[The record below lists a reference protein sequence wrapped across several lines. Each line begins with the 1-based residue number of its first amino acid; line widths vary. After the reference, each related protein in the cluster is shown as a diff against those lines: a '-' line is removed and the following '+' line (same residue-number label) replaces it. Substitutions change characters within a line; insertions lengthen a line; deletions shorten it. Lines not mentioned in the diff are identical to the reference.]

1 MFNNFKSRLVLIFL
15 LIGVACYFLKPTY
28 NKYFVGS
35 ENTITLNSSIQPIP
49 PGNGILFK
57 NNQSVNID
65 CISNIQFFSNSSLD
79 SIEALL
85 LNNSKQLTYQWGQLD
100 LDNPN
105 TINSLICLN
114 DVDVCVGIDN
124 SIVYYNT
131 KKQIDDIEIIH
142 NGCINNISEGI
153 IDNYNFIAEVN
164 ENIIEEGA
172 IKLGLDLQGGMYIQL
187 ELDVA
192 QLILNKLNRSENDMR
207 QLIYNVDQNNI
218 DFFESFRQACSE
230 KNIRLT
236 QKFPQ
241 YKALDDNEVIQR
253 LKDDR
258 DQALNSAIKVLR
270 NRIDEFGVS
279 EPIIQRFGE
288 NRIVV
293 ELAGVQDKDRAREL
307 IKRTASL
314 ELSLVLSTERVNNAI
329 VKIDKYLLSNKI
341 DGNLFANYFEPA
353 LFELFGEL
361 GVSIG
366 KEDEFE
372 RLLEKLETSA
382 DIKLD
387 GRFILSNESQEG
399 LSFPSPDNES
409 NSISIGAYTPVYY
422 VSNTPAIVGGM
433 VKDPMAKIAGPGSD
447 NSGQWVIN
455 LSMNREGARKWSSFT
470 GRNIGKRVAIVL
482 DNKVFMA
489 PQINSKISGG
499 QTQISGLENANEAQD
514 IANVLSAG
522 ELDAPVKIVE
532 ERSVSPSLGKDSI
545 ESGRNALMYAF
556 ISILIFILF
565 YYRVSGLIA
574 NISLFLNIIFIL
586 SLLSILG
593 ATLTLPGIAGLI
605 LTIGIAIDSNV
616 IIFERIKEEIGFGK
630 NAISAVRSG
639 YKRAFITIMDA
650 NITTLIAAFVL
661 ANIGSGPIKGFAIT
675 LSIGIMC
682 SMFTAIFITRTF
694 YMIILQNKKNELSI

>member
-85 LNNSKQLTYQWGQLD
+85 LNNSKQLSYQWGQLD

-153 IDNYNFIAEVN
+153 IDNYNFNSEVN

>member
-1 MFNNFKSRLVLIFL
+1 MDVC
-15 LIGVACYFLKPTY
+15 IGV
-28 NKYFVGS
+28 
-35 ENTITLNSSIQPIP
+35 
-49 PGNGILFK
+49 
-57 NNQSVNID
+57 
-65 CISNIQFFSNSSLD
+65 
-79 SIEALL
+79 
-85 LNNSKQLTYQWGQLD
+85 
-100 LDNPN
+100 
-105 TINSLICLN
+105 
-114 DVDVCVGIDN
+114 DN

-131 KKQIDDIEIIH
+131 KKQIDDIKIIH
-142 NGCINNISEGI
+142 NGCINNISEGVL
-153 IDNYNFIAEVN
+153 DNYNFNADVN

-187 ELDVA
+187 ELDIA

-207 QLIYNVDQNNI
+207 QLIYNVDQSNI

-329 VKIDKYLLSNKI
+329 VKIDKYLLSNEI
-341 DGNLFANYFEPA
+341 DGNLFANYFEPT

-366 KEDEFE
+366 KEDKFE
-372 RLLEKLETSA
+372 QLLEKLETST

-399 LSFPSPDNES
+399 LSFPNPDNES
-409 NSISIGAYTPVYY
+409 NSISVGAYTPVYY

-482 DNKVFMA
+482 DDKVFMA
-489 PQINSKISGG
+489 PQIN
-499 QTQISGLENANEAQD
+499 
-514 IANVLSAG
+514 
-522 ELDAPVKIVE
+522 
-532 ERSVSPSLGKDSI
+532 
-545 ESGRNALMYAF
+545 
-556 ISILIFILF
+556 
-565 YYRVSGLIA
+565 
-574 NISLFLNIIFIL
+574 L
-586 SLLSILG
+586 SLIH
-593 ATLTLPGIAGLI
+593 
-605 LTIGIAIDSNV
+605 
-616 IIFERIKEEIGFGK
+616 
-630 NAISAVRSG
+630 ISE
-639 YKRAFITIMDA
+639 
-650 NITTLIAAFVL
+650 
-661 ANIGSGPIKGFAIT
+661 P
-675 LSIGIMC
+675 
-682 SMFTAIFITRTF
+682 TRP
-694 YMIILQNKKNELSI
+694 Y

>member
-35 ENTITLNSSIQPIP
+35 ENTVILNSSIQAIP
-49 PGNGILFK
+49 PGDGILFK
-57 NNQSVNID
+57 NNQSVNKD
-65 CISNIQFFSNSSLD
+65 CISNIKIFSNSSLD

-85 LNNSKQLTYQWGQLD
+85 LSNSKQLSYQWGQLD
-100 LDNPN
+100 LNN
-105 TINSLICLN
+105 KNEITTITCLD
-114 DVDVCVGIDN
+114 DVDVCIGIDN

-142 NGCINNISEGI
+142 NGCISNISEGVLE
-153 IDNYNFIAEVN
+153 NYSFNADIN

-207 QLIYNVDQNNI
+207 QLIYNSDQNNI
-218 DFFESFRQACSE
+218 DFFESFRQECITN
-230 KNIRLT
+230 NIRLT

-329 VKIDKYLLSNKI
+329 VKIDKYLLSNNI

-372 RLLEKLETSA
+372 RLLKKIETST

-387 GRFILSNESQEG
+387 GRFVLSNESQDG
-399 LSFPSPDNES
+399 LSFPNPDNES

-482 DNKVFMA
+482 DDKVFMA

-630 NAISAVRSG
+630 NAVSAVRSG

-694 YMIILQNKKNELSI
+694 YMIILQNKKNKLSI

>member
-1 MFNNFKSRLVLIFL
+1 MFSNFKSRLVLIFL

-35 ENTITLNSSIQPIP
+35 ENTVALNSSIQPIP

-57 NNQSVNID
+57 NNQPVNID
-65 CISNIQFFSNSSLD
+65 CITNIQFFSNSSLD

-85 LNNSKQLTYQWGQLD
+85 LNNSKQLSYQWGQLD
-100 LDNPN
+100 LDSPN
-105 TINSLICLN
+105 AINSLTCAD

-124 SIVYYNT
+124 SIVYFNT
-131 KKQIDDIEIIH
+131 KKQIDDIEIKH
-142 NGCINNISEGI
+142 NGCIHNISEGI
-153 IDNYNFIAEVN
+153 IDNYNFNAEVS

-230 KNIRLT
+230 QNIRLT

-329 VKIDKYLLSNKI
+329 VKIDKYLLSNEI

-372 RLLEKLETSA
+372 RLIKKLETSA

-387 GRFILSNESQEG
+387 GRFILSNESQDG
-399 LSFPSPDNES
+399 LSFPNPDNES

-482 DNKVFMA
+482 DDKVFMA

>member
-1 MFNNFKSRLVLIFL
+1 MFNNFKSRFVLIFL

-35 ENTITLNSSIQPIP
+35 ENTITLNSSMQPIP

-57 NNQSVNID
+57 NNQPINID
-65 CISNIQFFSNSSLD
+65 CITNIQFFSNNSLD

-85 LNNSKQLTYQWGQLD
+85 LNNSKQLSYQWGQLD
-100 LDNPN
+100 FNN
-105 TINSLICLN
+105 TKEINSITCLD
-114 DVDVCVGIDN
+114 DVDVCIGVDN

-142 NGCINNISEGI
+142 NGCINNISEGVL
-153 IDNYNFIAEVN
+153 DNYNFNADVN

-218 DFFESFRQACSE
+218 DFFESFRQACIE

-241 YKALDDNEVIQR
+241 YKALNDNEVIQR

-329 VKIDKYLLSNKI
+329 VKIDKYLLSNEI
-341 DGNLFANYFEPA
+341 DGNLFANYFEPT

-366 KEDEFE
+366 KEDKFE
-372 RLLEKLETSA
+372 RLLEKLETST

-399 LSFPSPDNES
+399 LSFPNPDNES
-409 NSISIGAYTPVYY
+409 NSISVGAYTPVYY

-694 YMIILQNKKNELSI
+694 YMIILQNKKNKLSI

>member
-85 LNNSKQLTYQWGQLD
+85 LNNSKQLSYQWGQLD

-105 TINSLICLN
+105 TINSLTCLN

>member
-65 CISNIQFFSNSSLD
+65 CISNIQFFSNSSPD

-85 LNNSKQLTYQWGQLD
+85 LNNSKQLSYQWGQLD

-105 TINSLICLN
+105 TINSLTCLN
-114 DVDVCVGIDN
+114 DVDVCISIDN

-153 IDNYNFIAEVN
+153 IDNYNFNAEVN

-399 LSFPSPDNES
+399 LSFPNPDNES

>member
-35 ENTITLNSSIQPIP
+35 ENTITLNSSIQSIP

-85 LNNSKQLTYQWGQLD
+85 LNNSKQLSYQWGQLD
-100 LDNPN
+100 LDNSN
-105 TINSLICLN
+105 TINSLTCLN
-114 DVDVCVGIDN
+114 DVDVCIGIDN

-153 IDNYNFIAEVN
+153 IDNYNFNAEVS

-230 KNIRLT
+230 QNIRLT

>member
-85 LNNSKQLTYQWGQLD
+85 LNNSKQLSYQWGQLD

-131 KKQIDDIEIIH
+131 KNQIDDIEIIH

>member
-1 MFNNFKSRLVLIFL
+1 
-15 LIGVACYFLKPTY
+15 LKPTY

-35 ENTITLNSSIQPIP
+35 ENTITLNSSIQSIP

-85 LNNSKQLTYQWGQLD
+85 LNNSKQLSYQWGQLD
-100 LDNPN
+100 LDNSN
-105 TINSLICLN
+105 TINSLTCLN
-114 DVDVCVGIDN
+114 DVDVCIGIDN

-153 IDNYNFIAEVN
+153 IDNYNFNAEVS

>member
-35 ENTITLNSSIQPIP
+35 ENTITLNSSIQSIP

-85 LNNSKQLTYQWGQLD
+85 LNNSKQLSYQWGQLD
-100 LDNPN
+100 LDNSN
-105 TINSLICLN
+105 TINSLTCLN
-114 DVDVCVGIDN
+114 DVDVCIGIDN

-153 IDNYNFIAEVN
+153 IDNYNFNAEVN

>member
-85 LNNSKQLTYQWGQLD
+85 LNNSKQLSYQWGQLD

>member
-65 CISNIQFFSNSSLD
+65 CISNIQFFSNSSPD

-85 LNNSKQLTYQWGQLD
+85 LNNSKQLSYQWGQLD

-105 TINSLICLN
+105 TINSLTCLN
-114 DVDVCVGIDN
+114 DVDVCISIDN

-153 IDNYNFIAEVN
+153 IDNYNFNAEVN

-372 RLLEKLETSA
+372 LLLEKLETSA

-399 LSFPSPDNES
+399 LSFPSPDSES

-694 YMIILQNKKNELSI
+694 YMIILQNKKNKLSI

>member
-1 MFNNFKSRLVLIFL
+1 MFNNFKSRFVLIFL

-35 ENTITLNSSIQPIP
+35 ENTITLNSSMQPIP

-57 NNQSVNID
+57 NNQPINID
-65 CISNIQFFSNSSLD
+65 CITNIQFFSNNSLD

-85 LNNSKQLTYQWGQLD
+85 LNNSKQLSYQWGQLD
-100 LDNPN
+100 FNN
-105 TINSLICLN
+105 TKEINSITCLD
-114 DVDVCVGIDN
+114 DVDVCIGVDN

-142 NGCINNISEGI
+142 NGCINNISEGVL
-153 IDNYNFIAEVN
+153 DNYNFNADVN

-329 VKIDKYLLSNKI
+329 VKIDKYLLSNEI
-341 DGNLFANYFEPA
+341 DGNLFANYFEPT

-366 KEDEFE
+366 KEDKFE
-372 RLLEKLETSA
+372 RLLEKLETST

-399 LSFPSPDNES
+399 LSFPNPDNES
-409 NSISIGAYTPVYY
+409 NSISVGAYTPVYY

-694 YMIILQNKKNELSI
+694 YMIILQNKKNKLSI

>member
-1 MFNNFKSRLVLIFL
+1 MFNNFKSRFVLIFL

-35 ENTITLNSSIQPIP
+35 ENTITLNSSMQPIP

-57 NNQSVNID
+57 NNQPINID
-65 CISNIQFFSNSSLD
+65 CITNIQFFSNNSLD

-85 LNNSKQLTYQWGQLD
+85 LNNSKQLSYQWGQLD
-100 LDNPN
+100 FNN
-105 TINSLICLN
+105 TKEINSITCLD
-114 DVDVCVGIDN
+114 DVDVCIGVDN

-142 NGCINNISEGI
+142 NGCINNISEGVL
-153 IDNYNFIAEVN
+153 DNYNFNADVN

-218 DFFESFRQACSE
+218 DFFESFRQACIE

-329 VKIDKYLLSNKI
+329 VKIDKYLLSNEI
-341 DGNLFANYFEPA
+341 DGNLFANYFEPT

-366 KEDEFE
+366 KEDKFE
-372 RLLEKLETSA
+372 RLLEKLETST

-399 LSFPSPDNES
+399 LSFPNPDNES
-409 NSISIGAYTPVYY
+409 NSISVGAYTPVYY

-694 YMIILQNKKNELSI
+694 YMIILQNKKNKLSI

>member
-15 LIGVACYFLKPTY
+15 LIGVTCYFLKPTY

-85 LNNSKQLTYQWGQLD
+85 LNNSKQLSYQWGQLD

-131 KKQIDDIEIIH
+131 KKQIDDIEIMH

-153 IDNYNFIAEVN
+153 IDNYNFNSEVN

-630 NAISAVRSG
+630 NAVSAVRSG

-694 YMIILQNKKNELSI
+694 YMIILQNKKNKLSI

>member
-1 MFNNFKSRLVLIFL
+1 
-15 LIGVACYFLKPTY
+15 
-28 NKYFVGS
+28 
-35 ENTITLNSSIQPIP
+35 
-49 PGNGILFK
+49 
-57 NNQSVNID
+57 SVNID

-153 IDNYNFIAEVN
+153 IDNYNFNSEVN

>member
-57 NNQSVNID
+57 NNQSVNTD

-85 LNNSKQLTYQWGQLD
+85 LNNSKQLSYQWGQLNS
-100 LDNPN
+100 DNSD
-105 TINSLICLN
+105 TINSLICAD

-131 KKQIDDIEIIH
+131 KNQIDDIEIIH
-142 NGCINNISEGI
+142 NGCIHNISEGI
-153 IDNYNFIAEVN
+153 IDNYNFNAEVS

-218 DFFESFRQACSE
+218 DFFESFRQVCNE

-329 VKIDKYLLSNKI
+329 VKIDKYLLSNEI

-372 RLLEKLETSA
+372 RILEKLETSA

-556 ISILIFILF
+556 VSILIFILF

-630 NAISAVRSG
+630 NAVSAVRSG

-694 YMIILQNKKNELSI
+694 YMIILQNKKNKLSI

>member
-85 LNNSKQLTYQWGQLD
+85 LNNSKQLSYQWGQLD

-114 DVDVCVGIDN
+114 DVDVCLGIDN

-153 IDNYNFIAEVN
+153 IDNYNFNSEVN

-314 ELSLVLSTERVNNAI
+314 ELSLVLSTDRVNNAI

>member
-1 MFNNFKSRLVLIFL
+1 
-15 LIGVACYFLKPTY
+15 
-28 NKYFVGS
+28 
-35 ENTITLNSSIQPIP
+35 
-49 PGNGILFK
+49 
-57 NNQSVNID
+57 
-65 CISNIQFFSNSSLD
+65 
-79 SIEALL
+79 
-85 LNNSKQLTYQWGQLD
+85 
-100 LDNPN
+100 
-105 TINSLICLN
+105 
-114 DVDVCVGIDN
+114 
-124 SIVYYNT
+124 
-131 KKQIDDIEIIH
+131 
-142 NGCINNISEGI
+142 
-153 IDNYNFIAEVN
+153 
-164 ENIIEEGA
+164 
-172 IKLGLDLQGGMYIQL
+172 
-187 ELDVA
+187 
-192 QLILNKLNRSENDMR
+192 
-207 QLIYNVDQNNI
+207 
-218 DFFESFRQACSE
+218 
-230 KNIRLT
+230 
-236 QKFPQ
+236 
-241 YKALDDNEVIQR
+241 
-253 LKDDR
+253 
-258 DQALNSAIKVLR
+258 
-270 NRIDEFGVS
+270 
-279 EPIIQRFGE
+279 
-288 NRIVV
+288 
-293 ELAGVQDKDRAREL
+293 
-307 IKRTASL
+307 
-314 ELSLVLSTERVNNAI
+314 
-329 VKIDKYLLSNKI
+329 
-341 DGNLFANYFEPA
+341 
-353 LFELFGEL
+353 
-361 GVSIG
+361 
-366 KEDEFE
+366 
-372 RLLEKLETSA
+372 
-382 DIKLD
+382 
-387 GRFILSNESQEG
+387 
-399 LSFPSPDNES
+399 
-409 NSISIGAYTPVYY
+409 
-422 VSNTPAIVGGM
+422 M

-482 DNKVFMA
+482 DDKVFMA

-630 NAISAVRSG
+630 NAVSAVRSG

-694 YMIILQNKKNELSI
+694 YMIILQNKKNKLSI

>member
-65 CISNIQFFSNSSLD
+65 CISNIQFFSNSSPD

-85 LNNSKQLTYQWGQLD
+85 LNNSKQLSYQWGQLD

-105 TINSLICLN
+105 TINSLTCLN
-114 DVDVCVGIDN
+114 DVDVCIGIDN

-153 IDNYNFIAEVN
+153 IDNYNFNAEVN

-399 LSFPSPDNES
+399 LSFPNPDNES

>member
-1 MFNNFKSRLVLIFL
+1 MFNNFKSRLVLILL
-15 LIGVACYFLKPTY
+15 LIGVACYFLAPTY
-28 NKYFVGS
+28 NKYVVGS
-35 ENTITLNSSIQPIP
+35 EYKIAFSSPSMPIP
-49 PGNGILFK
+49 MGTGILLK
-57 NNQSVNID
+57 SNQTINKD
-65 CISNIQFFSNSSLD
+65 CLQSIEFYSDSKHD

-85 LNNSKQLTYQWGQLD
+85 LNNSKQLTYSWGKVDINQNNEIYSLSCKEETD
-100 LDNPN
+100 L
-105 TINSLICLN
+105 CLAASGSN
-114 DVDVCVGIDN
+114 L
-124 SIVYYNT
+124 YYDT
-131 KKQIDDIEIIH
+131 KKEILNFNFSH
-142 NGCINNISEGI
+142 NGCINNYREGAFEA
-153 IDNYNFIAEVN
+153 YSFVATTE
-164 ENIIEEGA
+164 ENIIDEGA

-192 QLILNKLNRSENDMR
+192 QLVLNKLNRSESDLR
-207 QLIYNVDQNNI
+207 QIVYSINQKNI
-218 DFFESFRQACSE
+218 DFFDAFSNECKE

-241 YKALDDNEVIQR
+241 YKALDDNEVIQS
-253 LKDDR
+253 LKADR

-279 EPIIQRFGE
+279 EPIIQKFGA

-314 ELSLVLSTERVNNAI
+314 ELSLVLGTDRVNNAI
-329 VKIDKYLLSNKI
+329 VKIDKYLTSKNI
-341 DGNLFANYFEPA
+341 NGSLFQNYLEPD
-353 LFELFGEL
+353 LYQLFGEL
-361 GVSIG
+361 GVTNG
-366 KEDEFE
+366 REDEFE
-372 RLLEKLETSA
+372 QLLKEIESGT
-382 DIKLD
+382 DINLD
-387 GRFILSNESQEG
+387 GRFVLSNELLDG
-399 LSFPSPDNES
+399 LSFPNPENEQ
-409 NSISIGAYTPVYY
+409 NSISIDSYTPVYY
-422 VSNTPAIVGGM
+422 VSNKPAIVGGM

-455 LSMNREGARKWSSFT
+455 LSMSREGARKWSSFT
-470 GRNIGKRVAIVL
+470 GRNVGKRVAIVL
-482 DNKVFMA
+482 DDKVFMA
-489 PQINSKISGG
+489 PQINSQISGG
-499 QTQISGLENANEAQD
+499 QTQISGLEDANEAQD

-522 ELDAPVKIVE
+522 ELAAPVKIVE

-545 ESGRNALMYAF
+545 NSGKNALLLAF
-556 ISILIFILF
+556 ISVLIFILF
-565 YYRVSGLIA
+565 YYKVSGFIA
-574 NISLFLNIIFIL
+574 NISLFLNIVFIL

-616 IIFERIKEEIGFGK
+616 IIFERIKEEMRVGK
-630 NAISAVRSG
+630 NATSAVKSA

-694 YMIILQNKKNELSI
+694 YMIILGKKNNKLSI

>member
-57 NNQSVNID
+57 NNQSVNTD

-85 LNNSKQLTYQWGQLD
+85 LNNSKQLSYQWGQLNS
-100 LDNPN
+100 DNSN
-105 TINSLICLN
+105 TINSLTCAD

-131 KKQIDDIEIIH
+131 KNQIDDIEIIH
-142 NGCINNISEGI
+142 NGCIHNISEGI
-153 IDNYNFIAEVN
+153 IDNYNFNAEVS

-230 KNIRLT
+230 QNIRLT

-314 ELSLVLSTERVNNAI
+314 ELSLVLSTERVNNAM
-329 VKIDKYLLSNKI
+329 VKLDQSLLSNKI

-372 RLLEKLETSA
+372 RLLERLETSA

-399 LSFPSPDNES
+399 LSFPSPDSES
-409 NSISIGAYTPVYY
+409 NSITIGAYTPVYY

-455 LSMNREGARKWSSFT
+455 LSLTREGARKWSSFT

-650 NITTLIAAFVL
+650 NVTTLIAAFVL